1 MAQPTALNYK
11 DTLNKM
17 ANLEEL
23 SKFVVN
29 SNAALEGK
37 RGQMVK
43 LLADMQTQVGKV
55 RDQIDNI
62 KSQGTTATT
71 EMKQLI
77 KDADA
82 KQTDSLKSIKASIS
96 SMLQMD
102 KLETAVK
109 NLEGDIKSLASVT
122 NAATGQNA
130 AAPAF
135 VPGAG
140 PAQPATANAAKKNN
154 AEGSMFK
161 DVEGEMKGG
170 YTYGKRTKGTRKRRG
185 KKSRRKGSKKRKH

>member
-1 MAQPTALNYK
+1 MAQPTTLNYK

-23 SKFVVN
+23 TKFVVS
-29 SNAALEGK
+29 SNAALDAK

-55 RDQIDNI
+55 RDQVDNM
-62 KSQGTTATT
+62 KSKGATATT
-71 EMKQLI
+71 EMKELI

-82 KQTDSLKSIKASIS
+82 KQTESLKSVKASIS
-96 SMLQMD
+96 AMLQMD

-109 NLEGDIKSLASVT
+109 NLEGDIKSLATVT

-140 PAQPATANAAKKNN
+140 NTQPANVNAAKPK
-154 AEGSMFK
+154 
-161 DVEGEMKGG
+161 VGG
-170 YTYGKRTKGTRKRRG
+170 YTYGKRKKGSRKRRG
-185 KKSRRKGSKKRKH
+185 KKSRRKGSNKRKH

>member
-1 MAQPTALNYK
+1 MAQPTTLNYK

-23 SKFVVN
+23 TKFVVN

-62 KSQGTTATT
+62 KSQGTTAST

-77 KDADA
+77 KDADS
-82 KQTDSLKSIKASIS
+82 KQTESLKSVKSSIS
-96 SMLQMD
+96 AMLQMD

-122 NAATGQNA
+122 NATTGQNA

-140 PAQPATANAAKKNN
+140 AAQPANVQSAAKSKPT
-154 AEGSMFK
+154 
-161 DVEGEMKGG
+161 VGG
-170 YTYGKRTKGTRKRRG
+170 YTYGKRKKGSRKRRG
-185 KKSRRKGSKKRKH
+185 KKSRKKRSNKRKH

>member
-1 MAQPTALNYK
+1 MAQPTTLNYK

-23 SKFVVN
+23 TKFVVS
-29 SNAALEGK
+29 SNAALDAK

-55 RDQIDNI
+55 RDQVDNI
-62 KSQGTTATT
+62 KSQGSTATT

-82 KQTDSLKSIKASIS
+82 KQTESLKSVKASIS
-96 SMLQMD
+96 AMLQMD

-109 NLEGDIKSLASVT
+109 NLEGDIKSLATVT
-122 NAATGQNA
+122 TAATGQNT
-130 AAPAF
+130 AAPEF
-135 VPGAG
+135 VP
-140 PAQPATANAAKKNN
+140 QSATSNAAKPT
-154 AEGSMFK
+154 
-161 DVEGEMKGG
+161 VGG
-170 YTYGKRTKGTRKRRG
+170 YTYGKRKKGSRRKRG
-185 KKSRRKGSKKRKH
+185 KKSRRKGSNKRKH

>member
-29 SNAALEGK
+29 SNSALEGK

-55 RDQIDNI
+55 RDQVDNM
-62 KSQGTTATT
+62 KSKGATATT

-82 KQTDSLKSIKASIS
+82 KQTESLKSVKASIS
-96 SMLQMD
+96 AMLQMD

-140 PAQPATANAAKKNN
+140 AAQPANANAAKPK
-154 AEGSMFK
+154 
-161 DVEGEMKGG
+161 VGG
-170 YTYGKRTKGTRKRRG
+170 YTYGKRKKGSRKRRG
-185 KKSRRKGSKKRKH
+185 KKSRRKGSNKRKH

>member
-1 MAQPTALNYK
+1 MAQPTTLNYK

-23 SKFVVN
+23 TKFVIS
-29 SNAALEGK
+29 SNAALDAK

-55 RDQIDNI
+55 RDQVDNM
-62 KSQGTTATT
+62 KSKGATATT
-71 EMKQLI
+71 EMKELI

-82 KQTDSLKSIKASIS
+82 KQTESLKSVKASIS
-96 SMLQMD
+96 AMLQMD

-109 NLEGDIKSLASVT
+109 NLEGDIKSLATVT
-122 NAATGQNA
+122 NAATGQNTT
-130 AAPAF
+130 APAF

-140 PAQPATANAAKKNN
+140 KAQPANVNAAKPK
-154 AEGSMFK
+154 
-161 DVEGEMKGG
+161 VGG
-170 YTYGKRTKGTRKRRG
+170 YTYGKRKKGSRRKRG
-185 KKSRRKGSKKRKH
+185 KKSRRKGSNKRKH

>member
-1 MAQPTALNYK
+1 MAQPTTLNYK

-23 SKFVVN
+23 TKFVVS
-29 SNAALEGK
+29 SNAALDAK

-55 RDQIDNI
+55 RDQVDNM
-62 KSQGTTATT
+62 KSKGATATT
-71 EMKQLI
+71 EMKELI

-82 KQTDSLKSIKASIS
+82 KQTESLKSVKASIS
-96 SMLQMD
+96 AMLQMD

-109 NLEGDIKSLASVT
+109 NLEGDIKSLATVT

-130 AAPAF
+130 SAPNF

-140 PAQPATANAAKKNN
+140 KTQPANVNAAKPT
-154 AEGSMFK
+154 
-161 DVEGEMKGG
+161 VGG
-170 YTYGKRTKGTRKRRG
+170 YTYGKRKKGSRRKRG
-185 KKSRRKGSKKRKH
+185 KKSRRKGSNKRKH

>member
-1 MAQPTALNYK
+1 MAQPTTLNYK

-23 SKFVVN
+23 TKFVVS
-29 SNAALEGK
+29 SNAALDAK

-55 RDQIDNI
+55 RDQVDNI
-62 KSQGTTATT
+62 KSQGSTATT

-82 KQTDSLKSIKASIS
+82 KQTESLKSVKASIS
-96 SMLQMD
+96 AMLQMD

-109 NLEGDIKSLASVT
+109 NLEGDIKSLATVT
-122 NAATGQNA
+122 NAATGQNTS
-130 AAPAF
+130 APEF

-140 PAQPATANAAKKNN
+140 KTQPATSNASKPT
-154 AEGSMFK
+154 
-161 DVEGEMKGG
+161 VGG
-170 YTYGKRTKGTRKRRG
+170 YTYGKRKKGSRRKRG
-185 KKSRRKGSKKRKH
+185 KKSRRKGSNKRKH

>member
-1 MAQPTALNYK
+1 MY
-11 DTLNKM
+11 
-17 ANLEEL
+17 NLEEL
-23 SKFVVN
+23 TKFVVN

-82 KQTDSLKSIKASIS
+82 KQTESLKSVKASIS
-96 SMLQMD
+96 AMLQMD

-140 PAQPATANAAKKNN
+140 AAQPANVQSAAKSKPT
-154 AEGSMFK
+154 
-161 DVEGEMKGG
+161 VGG
-170 YTYGKRTKGTRKRRG
+170 YTYGKRKKGSRKRRG
-185 KKSRRKGSKKRKH
+185 KKSRKKRSNKRKH

>member
-1 MAQPTALNYK
+1 MAQSAALNYK

-82 KQTDSLKSIKASIS
+82 KQIDSLKSIKSSIS
-96 SMLQMD
+96 AMLQMD

-122 NAATGQNA
+122 NAATGQNT

-140 PAQPATANAAKKNN
+140 PAQPATTNAANAN
-154 AEGSMFK
+154 MT
-161 DVEGEMKGG
+161 GG

>member
-1 MAQPTALNYK
+1 MAQPTTLNYK

-23 SKFVVN
+23 TKFVVN

-37 RGQMVK
+37 RDQMVK
-43 LLADMQTQVGKV
+43 LLSDMQSQVGKV

-82 KQTDSLKSIKASIS
+82 KQTDSLKSVKASIS
-96 SMLQMD
+96 AILQMD
-102 KLETAVK
+102 KLETAVR
-109 NLEGDIKSLASVT
+109 NLEGDINSLAGVT
-122 NAATGQNA
+122 AATTGQNA
-130 AAPAF
+130 SAPAF
-135 VPGAG
+135 DPGAG
-140 PAQPATANAAKKNN
+140 KNQPATAESAAKSKPL
-154 AEGSMFK
+154 S
-161 DVEGEMKGG
+161 GG
-170 YTYGKRTKGTRKRRG
+170 YTYGKRKKGSRKRRG
-185 KKSRRKGSKKRKH
+185 KKSRKKGSNKRKH

>member
-1 MAQPTALNYK
+1 MAQPTTLNYK

-23 SKFVVN
+23 TKFVVS
-29 SNAALEGK
+29 SNAALDAK

-55 RDQIDNI
+55 RDQVDNM
-62 KSQGTTATT
+62 KSKGATATT

-82 KQTDSLKSIKASIS
+82 KQTESLKSVKASIS
-96 SMLQMD
+96 AMLQMD
-102 KLETAVK
+102 KLETAVQ
-109 NLEGDIKSLASVT
+109 NLEGDIKSLSTVT
-122 NAATGQNA
+122 NAATGQNTK
-130 AAPAF
+130 APDF

-140 PAQPATANAAKKNN
+140 KTQPANVNAAKPK
-154 AEGSMFK
+154 
-161 DVEGEMKGG
+161 VGG
-170 YTYGKRTKGTRKRRG
+170 YTYGKRKKGSRRKRG
-185 KKSRRKGSKKRKH
+185 KKSRRKGSNKRKH

>member
-1 MAQPTALNYK
+1 MAQPTTLNYK

-23 SKFVVN
+23 TKFVVS
-29 SNAALEGK
+29 SNAALDAK

-55 RDQIDNI
+55 RDQVDNI
-62 KSQGTTATT
+62 KSQGSTATT

-82 KQTDSLKSIKASIS
+82 KQTESLKSVKASIS
-96 SMLQMD
+96 AMLQMD

-109 NLEGDIKSLASVT
+109 NLEGDIKSLATVT
-122 NAATGQNA
+122 NAATGQNTS
-130 AAPAF
+130 APEF

-140 PAQPATANAAKKNN
+140 KTQPANVNAAKPT
-154 AEGSMFK
+154 
-161 DVEGEMKGG
+161 VGG
-170 YTYGKRTKGTRKRRG
+170 YTYGKRKKGSRKRRG
-185 KKSRRKGSKKRKH
+185 KKSRRKGTNKRKH

>member
-55 RDQIDNI
+55 RDQVDNM
-62 KSQGTTATT
+62 KSKGATATT

-82 KQTDSLKSIKASIS
+82 KQTESLKSVKASIS
-96 SMLQMD
+96 AMLQMD

-122 NAATGQNA
+122 NAATGQNT

-140 PAQPATANAAKKNN
+140 AAQPANTSAANANAAKPK
-154 AEGSMFK
+154 
-161 DVEGEMKGG
+161 VGG
-170 YTYGKRTKGTRKRRG
+170 YTYGKRKKGSRKRRG
-185 KKSRRKGSKKRKH
+185 KKSRKKRSNKRKH

>member
-1 MAQPTALNYK
+1 MAQPTTLNYK

-23 SKFVVN
+23 TKFVVS

-55 RDQIDNI
+55 RDQVDNM
-62 KSQGTTATT
+62 KSKGATATT

-82 KQTDSLKSIKASIS
+82 KQTESLKSVKASIS
-96 SMLQMD
+96 AMLQMD

-109 NLEGDIKSLASVT
+109 NLEGDIKSLATVT
-122 NAATGQNA
+122 NAATGQNT

-140 PAQPATANAAKKNN
+140 AAQPATANASKPK
-154 AEGSMFK
+154 
-161 DVEGEMKGG
+161 VGG
-170 YTYGKRTKGTRKRRG
+170 YTYGKRKKGSRKRRG
-185 KKSRRKGSKKRKH
+185 KKSRRKGTNKRKH